1 MPETHKLRRSI
12 RLLQE
17 DSGSELVEFA
27 IAVPILLA
35 FLFGI
40 MDFSRAMYCYH
51 YVTYAAQDAARYAM
65 LRGSDGGATSCSAST
80 VYNCVTNNSD
90 VQSYVKSQALPLI
103 NPKNLTV
110 NATWP
115 GTTPACSSSSGCA
128 ACSPT
133 NSPGCL
139 VQVQVT
145 YNFSFMLPF
154 LPQSAGLN
162 LTGKSE
168 QVIQ

>member
-1 MPETHKLRRSI
+1 MSGRHRLRRSI

-17 DSGSELVEFA
+17 DSGSELVEFE
-27 IAVPILLA
+27 ITVPILLA
-35 FLFGI
+35 FLFWI
-40 MDFSRAMYCYH
+40 LDFCRAMYCYH

-90 VQSYVKSQALPLI
+90 IQSYVKSQALPLI